1 MTTNTNTLT
10 GFHSIIAY
18 NAQTSKPKEGE
29 RLAVIFYKGLKEK
42 QVQPDGTTK
51 EITLPKWPSLCASV
65 PQLQLS
71 LGTMPVSIATVT
83 RSLWEGIQDKL
94 IKSLIDEKRSKDD
107 PAKTTKHSL
116 ADSEIDIAA
125 CASFAAASGNGK
137 LSGEQI
143 TTWFDS
149 SLASALTEALLVKNA
164 GITDEQL
171 SAALAN
177 FRTSMAKL
185 AAPNPGLPENDYN
198 QLRKALAASPEDD
211 SMADKLITKIDS
223 LTKKQVDK
231 LVSINL

>member
-1 MTTNTNTLT
+1 MTTNELSA
-10 GFHSIIAY
+10 FHSVFAY

-29 RLAVIFYKGLKEK
+29 RLAVIFYKGRKEK
-42 QVQPDGTTK
+42 VKQADGS
-51 EITLPKWPSLCASV
+51 ISDVSIPKWPSLCVSV

-71 LGTMPVSIATVT
+71 LGTMPAAIAAVT
-83 RSLWEGIQDKL
+83 RSLWEGIQDEL
-94 IKSLIDEKRSKDD
+94 IKSLIDEKRSKEN

-143 TTWFDS
+143 TSWFDT

-164 GITDEQL
+164 GITDDQL
-171 SAALAN
+171 ASALAN
-177 FRTSMAKL
+177 FRASMAKL

-198 QLRKALAASPEDD
+198 QLRKALAASPDD
-211 SMADKLITKIDS
+211 DAMATKLITKIDS
-223 LTKKQVDK
+223 LTKKQVDT